1 MLAGLREV
9 LDPAVDAGTG
19 VGAFNVIC
27 LEHAEAVVWGAEAA
41 NVPVVLQVSE
51 NAVLYHRSLE
61 PILIATVALARNAD
75 IPAVVHLDH
84 VTDPD
89 LVRAGVELLQWR
101 GTARGVRA
109 AVGALLDTEPEIV
122 ESGGAAWSETSG
134 AALPGSERA
143 ELLVRIAVDDPEAFD
158 VRRLEALIALIK
170 PAHVPHRVEVR
181 GVG

>member
-27 LEHAEAVVWGAEAA
+27 LEHAEAVIWGAEAA
-41 NVPVVLQVSE
+41 NLPVVLQVSE

-84 VTDPD
+84 VTDPE
-89 LVRAGVELLQWR
+89 LVRAGVELGATSVMFDGSRLRTRRTWR
-101 GTARGVRA
+101 SRPTSSATATPATCRWRPSSARSAARTVCTARPPGPGPRTRPSSWTTPRWTRSPSPWA
-109 AVGALLDTEPEIV
+109 ARTP
-122 ESGGAAWSETSG
+122 
-134 AALPGSERA
+134 
-143 ELLVRIAVDDPEAFD
+143 
-158 VRRLEALIALIK
+158 
-170 PAHVPHRVEVR
+170 
-181 GVG
+181 